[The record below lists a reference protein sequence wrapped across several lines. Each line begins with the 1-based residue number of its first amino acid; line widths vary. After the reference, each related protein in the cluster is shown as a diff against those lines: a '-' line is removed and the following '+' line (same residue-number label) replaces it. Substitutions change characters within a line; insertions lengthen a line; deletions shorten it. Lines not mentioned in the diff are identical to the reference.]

1 MGKYIKHIGGDKK
14 CGLEIMQKS
23 IKVSLFITS
32 DKKLQ
37 VKVMASEAA
46 MTLTAD
52 SKADRKCAVNTQ
64 SSHRSCAYFR
74 RSPHGV
80 KIRLSAEIRGLKVR
94 KVREIGIINGVVI
107 RKK

>member
-1 MGKYIKHIGGDKK
+1 
-14 CGLEIMQKS
+14 
-23 IKVSLFITS
+23 
-32 DKKLQ
+32 
-37 VKVMASEAA
+37 MASEAA

-64 SSHRSCAYFR
+64 FSHRSCAYFR

-107 RKK
+107 RKE